1 MNTSVCL
8 RLPSFCSPQSFRK
21 ICLNTTATAR
31 ARGRATAH
39 FQRETLKGLNFFP
52 RYTVTNATQYQ
63 WRTKSVSSEPK
74 KIGKQQ
80 KRTTWKA
87 SGGEIIRLA
96 EQNGRSANQIIWQ
109 RNTRTRTHLSIPL
122 PKSPFFQNNSSD

>member
-74 KIGKQQ
+74 KPEKNRKTAKAHNLESIWRRNNPIGWTK
-80 KRTTWKA
+80 WK
-87 SGGEIIRLA
+87 IRQSNHLA
-96 EQNGRSANQIIWQ
+96 AQH
-109 RNTRTRTHLSIPL
+109 THSH
-122 PKSPFFQNNSSD
+122 SSQHPPSKISLFSK